1 MRGPCR
7 RAAGAHFRLATVLN
21 DPQSVS
27 PDPAQA
33 LQLYKVIAVIDDA
46 VLRESEAILMI
57 VQAPA
62 NIASI

>member
-7 RAAGAHFRLATVLN
+7 RTPGAHFRLATVLN

-33 LQLYKVIAVIDDA
+33 LQLYKAIAVIDDA
-46 VLRESEAILMI
+46 VLQESEAILMI